1 MFIESL
7 VHFIKIISSGCEF
20 DEWYLSNFI
29 DESVYTLSQSDAFEM
44 SSYLVEVIKK
54 DLESSHM
61 YELLTILLALQSQS
75 DTTQSPINLSRDPSF
90 LNEIIKNNGCVKSKR
105 ESLAGTGFEVEG
117 LVESLV
123 KLYKC

>member
-1 MFIESL
+1 MELKIIMFIESL

-75 DTTQSPINLSRDPSF
+75 DTTQSPINLNRDPSF
-90 LNEIIKNNGCVKSKR
+90 LNEIIKNNSEEYIHR
-105 ESLAGTGFEVEG
+105 
-117 LVESLV
+117 LVDELTRNYRI
-123 KLYKC
+123 KI

>member
-7 VHFIKIISSGCEF
+7 VHFIKIISSGYEF

-90 LNEIIKNNGCVKSKR
+90 LNEIIKNNSEEYIHR
-105 ESLAGTGFEVEG
+105 
-117 LVESLV
+117 LVDELTRNYRI
-123 KLYKC
+123 KI

>member
-7 VHFIKIISSGCEF
+7 AHFIKRISSSCEL

-29 DESVYTLSQSDAFEM
+29 DESISTLSQSDAFEM
-44 SSYLVEVIKK
+44 SSHLVDVIKK

-75 DTTQSPINLSRDPSF
+75 DTTQAPLNLSRDPSF
-90 LNEIIKNNGCVKSKR
+90 LNEIIQNNSEKYIHR
-105 ESLAGTGFEVEG
+105 
-117 LVESLV
+117 LVDELTRNYRI
-123 KLYKC
+123 KI

>member
-7 VHFIKIISSGCEF
+7 TNFIEKINTCYEL

-44 SSYLVEVIKK
+44 SSYLVEIIKK

-61 YELLTILLALQSQS
+61 YELLTILLALQSKS
-75 DTTQSPINLSRDPSF
+75 DTTQSPINLSKNPSF
-90 LNEIIKNNGCVKSKR
+90 LDEIIENNSEEYIHR
-105 ESLAGTGFEVEG
+105 
-117 LVESLV
+117 LVNELIRNYRI
-123 KLYKC
+123 KI

>member
-1 MFIESL
+1 MELKIIMFIESL
-7 VHFIKIISSGCEF
+7 AHFIKRISSSCEL

-90 LNEIIKNNGCVKSKR
+90 LNEIIKNNSEEYIHR
-105 ESLAGTGFEVEG
+105 
-117 LVESLV
+117 LVDELTRNYRI
-123 KLYKC
+123 KI